1 MGFQRRAR
9 AANKTILIIDD
20 DESIRKSISM
30 HLEDNF
36 YKTLTAENGRVGIE
50 IFDKE
55 HPDLVLVDLRMPEVD
70 GYEVIKYIH
79 KVAPEVPLIVVSGV
93 SNLQTAIDAMKIGA
107 LDFLTKPVTDHSVL
121 IHSIEKGL
129 DHADLLLEKRKSDE
143 KFSDLFNNVSDF
155 LYSFDLNGYFIEV
168 NQSFIKEV
176 GYSQDI
182 IKGLDVRTLIPK
194 KLISGFERSL
204 KEIIIKKQ
212 LEGKFELRSKDK
224 KTIFLEYKNILTK
237 GIDGKPDFISGSARD
252 VTLREKAEI
261 EKRAAK
267 RYAAEQEKK
276 ALVGQIAGKLAHDFN
291 NILGAIMGRAQ
302 LSLLQSKDK
311 KVIKSL
317 QLIVEQSIRGKSLTQ
332 NLVAFAKNQEPRQ
345 ETIDVNKKI
354 DLVVNLLERDLEDIK
369 IKRVFKSALP
379 TLIADPG
386 MIEHALVNI
395 IQNAVHAMSKTKLPK
410 MFLRTYYFNNRI
422 FIEVEDNG
430 CGIPLEYHDD
440 VYTPSFTLKGSKDM
454 DQSYAESIKG
464 TGYGMANV
472 KNYVEKHKGKIF
484 FESTPNKGTKFT
496 LALPVI
502 KKELTGKEIKE
513 VGEEALHK
521 GKKILLVEDEKAISD
536 VQSRVLSKAP
546 FKHKIDIAGTGHVAL
561 KLFKEKNYDF
571 ISLDYLLPGGLN
583 GMDIYNKIRETHK
596 NIPILFVSGN
606 IEFLES
612 IEDLKK
618 QDPNLDHLSK
628 PCQNKD
634 YVQSINRLLGN
645 MKASVS

>member
-1 MGFQRRAR
+1 MEFQRRAR

-36 YKTLTAENGRVGIE
+36 YKTLTAENGRIGIE
-50 IFDKE
+50 IFDST

-79 KVAPEVPLIVVSGV
+79 KSAPEVPLIVVSGV
-93 SNLQTAIDAMKIGA
+93 NSLQAAIDTMKIGA
-107 LDFLTKPVTDHSVL
+107 LDFITKPVTDHSIL
-121 IHSIEKGL
+121 IHSIEKAL
-129 DHADLLLEKRKSDE
+129 DHADLLFDKQRSDK
-143 KFSDLFNNVSDF
+143 KFYDLFNNVSDY
-155 LYSFDLNGYFIEV
+155 LYSYDLNGYFIEV
-168 NQSFIKEV
+168 NQTFKKVID
-176 GYSQDI
+176 YSEDVL
-182 IKGLDVRTLIPK
+182 KGVDVREVIPEKLIP
-194 KLISGFERSL
+194 GFEKSL
-204 KEIIIKKQ
+204 KEILIKKKA
-212 LEGKFELRSKDK
+212 EGKFEIRLKNEE
-224 KTIFLEYKNILTK
+224 ILFVEYKNVLID
-237 GIDGKPDFISGSARD
+237 GIDGKPAFVSGSARD
-252 VTLREKAEI
+252 VTLRKQAEI
-261 EKRAAK
+261 EKKAAK
-267 RYAAEQEKK
+267 RYASEQEKK

-317 QLIVEQSIRGKSLTQ
+317 QLIVEQSIRGKNLTQ

-345 ETIDVNKKI
+345 ETINVNKKI
-354 DLVVNLLERDLEDIK
+354 DLVINLLERDLADIK
-369 IKRVFKSALP
+369 IKRVYKKSLP

-386 MIEHALVNI
+386 MVEHALVNI
-395 IQNAVHAMSKTKLPK
+395 IQNAVHAMSKIKSPKLILK
-410 MFLRTYYFNNRI
+410 TYYFNNRI

-430 CGIPLEYHDD
+430 CGIPAEYHND
-440 VYTPSFTLKGSKDM
+440 VYTPSFTLKGGKDIS
-454 DQSYAESIKG
+454 QSYTDSIKG
-464 TGYGMANV
+464 TGYGLANV

-484 FESTPNKGTKFT
+484 FESKVNKGSKFT
-496 LALPVI
+496 LALPLI
-502 KKELTGKEIKE
+502 KKELTGKEIRE
-513 VGEEALHK
+513 VGETTIYKEK
-521 GKKILLVEDEKAISD
+521 NILLVEDEKAISD

-546 FKHKIDIAGTGHVAL
+546 FNHKIDIAGTGHVAI
-561 KLFKEKNYDF
+561 KLFNENNYDF
-571 ISLDYLLPGGLN
+571 VSLDYLLPGGLN

-596 NIPILFVSGN
+596 TIPILFVSGN

-645 MKASVS
+645 MTTSHS

>member
-1 MGFQRRAR
+1 MEFQRRAR
-9 AANKTILIIDD
+9 ATNKTILIIDD

-36 YKTLTAENGRVGIE
+36 YKTLTAENGRVGIQL
-50 IFDKE
+50 FDQE

-79 KVAPEVPLIVVSGV
+79 KIAPEIPLIVVSGV
-93 SNLQTAIDAMKIGA
+93 SSIQTAIDAMRIGA

-129 DHADLLLEKRKSDE
+129 DHADLLFEKQKSDK
-143 KFSDLFNNVSDF
+143 KFYDLFNNVSDY
-155 LYSFDLNGYFIEV
+155 LYSYDLNGYFIEV
-168 NQSFIKEV
+168 NQTFKKEI
-176 GYSQDI
+176 GYSQQVL
-182 IKGLDVRTLIPK
+182 KGADVREVIPE
-194 KLISGFERSL
+194 KLVSGFEKSL
-204 KEIIIKKQ
+204 KEIIVKKQ
-212 LEGKFELRSKDK
+212 TEGTFEIRSKK
-224 KTIFLEYKNILTK
+224 GKSIFVEYKNVLMD
-237 GIDGKPDFISGSARD
+237 GIDGKPDFVSGSARD
-252 VTLREKAEI
+252 VTLRLQAELEK
-261 EKRAAK
+261 KAAK
-267 RYAAEQEKK
+267 RHAAEQEKK

-302 LSLLQSKDK
+302 LSLLHSKDK
-311 KVIKSL
+311 RIIKSL
-317 QLIVEQSIRGKSLTQ
+317 QLIIEQSMRGKNLTQ

-354 DLVVNLLERDLEDIK
+354 DLVINLLERDLEDIK
-369 IKRVFKSALP
+369 IKRLFKSSLP

-395 IQNAVHAMSKTKLPK
+395 IQNAMHSLSKIKSPKLTLK
-410 MFLRTYYFNNRI
+410 TYYFNDRI

-430 CGIPLEYHDD
+430 CGIPEEYISD
-440 VYTPSFTLKGSKDM
+440 VYTPSFTLKGGKDVN
-454 DQSYAESIKG
+454 QSYADHIKG
-464 TGYGMANV
+464 TGYGLANV

-484 FESTPNKGTKFT
+484 FESKVNKGTKFT
-496 LALPVI
+496 LALPLI

-513 VGEEALHK
+513 VGQTTIHK
-521 GKKILLVEDEKAISD
+521 EKNILLVEDEQAISD

-546 FKHKIDIAGTGHVAL
+546 FQHKIDIASTGHMAI
-561 KLFKEKNYDF
+561 KLFKENNYDF
-571 ISLDYLLPGGLN
+571 ISLDYLLPGGMN
-583 GMDIYNKIRETHK
+583 GMDVYNKIRETHK
-596 NIPILFVSGN
+596 TIPILFVSGN

-634 YVQSINRLLGN
+634 YVQAINRLLGN
-645 MKASVS
+645 MKAPNP